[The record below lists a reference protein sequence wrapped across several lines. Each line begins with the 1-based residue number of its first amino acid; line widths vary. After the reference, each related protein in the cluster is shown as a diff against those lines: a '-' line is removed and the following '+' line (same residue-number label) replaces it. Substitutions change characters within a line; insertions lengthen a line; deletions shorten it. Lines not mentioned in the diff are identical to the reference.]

1 MNYELG
7 YADLNIP
14 RGPEST
20 LKKRVVRALD
30 LGYRSVAVNTSIHQE
45 SMNVRN
51 EKKKG
56 AKNFLDLVPE
66 PETLDLKETDYLE
79 LSSKGLKPTIL
90 QRLTIVIENNDFLI
104 YFNKSENAKKYD
116 IIAISVTSA
125 QTLQALLKSA
135 FKFDILAYDPNLTT
149 EIFFWN
155 RKLYRELLNMHV
167 SFELLYGDMILDR
180 EFRQKIIHTG
190 YDYHTSGRSKGII
203 LSSGAKNVMQLR
215 APADVANLCTILSM
229 TEAQGKAAVL
239 QQCTHVY
246 KTALGR
252 RFGVFRVRVEKVEE
266 VEKVKEKV
274 FEEYSISSDDASDLE
289 VMEL

>member
-1 MNYELG
+1 
-7 YADLNIP
+7 
-14 RGPEST
+14 
-20 LKKRVVRALD
+20 
-30 LGYRSVAVNTSIHQE
+30 
-45 SMNVRN
+45 MNVRN

-56 AKNFLDLVPE
+56 AKHFLDLVPE
-66 PETLDLKETDYLE
+66 PVTLDLKESDYLE

-116 IIAISVTSA
+116 IIAITVKSGQA
-125 QTLQALLKSA
+125 LQALLKSA
-135 FKFDILAYDPNLTT
+135 FKFDILAIDPNLDTDN
-149 EIFFWN
+149 FYWN

-180 EFRQKIIHTG
+180 EFRQKIIRTS
-190 YDYHTSGRSKGII
+190 YEYNTSGKSKGII

-215 APADVANLCTILSM
+215 APADVANLCTILCM

-252 RFGVFRVRVEKVEE
+252 RFGVFRVRVEKVKDI
-266 VEKVKEKV
+266 EKVKEKD
-274 FEEYSISSDDASDLE
+274 FDECSFSSDDASDVE